1 MNLAPGEKLLN
12 YTLDRA
18 IGAGGMSVVWAG
30 RDNRSGEALAL
41 KILVNRELLA
51 SGSRRRFLREAYATR
66 SVEHTAI
73 VPVVDIAETEE
84 VMVLAMELLH
94 GETLRALLEREQY
107 LAPERAAAILLPIVE
122 ALNLAHA
129 AGIVHRDLK
138 PENIFLQTTP
148 NGIRPRLLDFGIARF
163 YEPPPDAGRTPITA
177 FGTLLGTIP
186 YMAPEQVLSPSDC
199 DHLVDAWA
207 LGVILYEALSGCRP
221 IEGNSPPETLRHLL
235 LGGIAPLSVLVPT
248 LETEISDRVMGLLAR
263 DRSERTTSRSAVEWL
278 APLAKRSG

>member
-1 MNLAPGEKLLN
+1 MNLAPGTKLLH

-18 IGAGGMSVVWAG
+18 IGAGGMSVVWGA
-30 RDNRSGEALAL
+30 RDDRSGQTLAL
-41 KILVNRELLA
+41 KILINREQMAL
-51 SGSRRRFLREAYATR
+51 GSRRRFLREAYATR
-66 SVEHTAI
+66 SVDHPAI

-84 VMVLAMELLH
+84 LVILAMELLS
-94 GETLRALLEREQY
+94 GETLRARF
-107 LAPERAAAILLPIVE
+107 ERAPGLSPEQAALTLLPIVE

-138 PENIFLQTTP
+138 PENIFLQATP
-148 NGIRPRLLDFGIARF
+148 AGIRPRLLDFGIARF
-163 YEPPPDAGRTPITA
+163 YEPPPDAGRTPITG

-186 YMAPEQVLSPSDC
+186 YMAPEQAISPSDC

-221 IEGNSPPETLRHLL
+221 IEGNSPPETLRQLL

-248 LETEISDRVMGLLAR
+248 LPTEISDLVMGLLTR
-263 DRSERTTSRSAVEWL
+263 DRSERTTSRAAAEQL
-278 APLAKRSG
+278 ARYLPRGG